1 LQPESEWY
9 RACEPWQNSDFKT
22 MGSLVSDSC
31 LVYCSVAEA
40 AARGGQPPLKPVT
53 EVTDQEVVQQLEGS
67 KDRTPVDKVENVNES
82 SSLKS

>member
-9 RACEPWQNSDFKT
+9 RACEPWKNSDFKS
-22 MGSLVSDSC
+22 MGSPVSDSC

-40 AARGGQPPLKPVT
+40 AAQGGQPPLKPVT
-53 EVTDQEVVQQLEGS
+53 EVTDQEVVQQQEGS
-67 KDRTPVDKVENVNES
+67 KDRTPVDKVENMNQS

>member
-1 LQPESEWY
+1 MATTLQLESEWY

-22 MGSLVSDSC
+22 MGSC

-53 EVTDQEVVQQLEGS
+53 EVTDQEVVQQQEGS
-67 KDRTPVDKVENVNES
+67 KDRTPVDKVENMNQS